1 MAERQTERSQSIP
14 RLWPFK
20 RLFYGWGIVG
30 TSMVVLIA
38 QVPMYGP
45 VLSVFVKPIGDD
57 LGWSRGEISL
67 AFTLGTLVGFSV
79 SSIVGAKIDRY
90 GARVAVVSAG
100 VVVTASLAGLALMQ
114 EVWQFWLLFGLG
126 RTAALSG
133 INLGTTVAVA
143 NWFVRKRGRAVS
155 LLVIGLRGGQALFPL
170 FITPIIILLSWRHAY
185 ATLAVIAFVFIV
197 VPGWVFLRR
206 RPEDLGLRPDGL
218 PPEPETL
225 APYLNPPP
233 PGEEA
238 KREEPEASWT
248 AREARRTPAFWLLA
262 VATAVVV
269 FVLTAVNL
277 HAVASFQDRGIGG
290 SVAGLFVFVFAGTAA
305 VSAYS
310 WGMLM
315 DRIDVRWGSM
325 LATFLSGRGHGAAH
339 RRRQRCDG
347 AGVRGRVRPRG
358 RGVDDSADAPVR
370 QLLWPGSSWSGPGR
384 IAGGVRANRRR
395 RTAHGGL
402 SPDVHGEL
410 RVVVPAFP
418 GVSRCRRPRAHPRKA
433 SDPAADC
440 VAIGAGIRRA
450 VYTRCDCS

>member
-67 AFTLGTLVGFSV
+67 AFTLGTLVGLSV

-218 PPEPETL
+218 PPEPEPPKESANE
-225 APYLNPPP
+225 APTDSRARAAAAS
-233 PGEEA
+233 EQ
-238 KREEPEASWT
+238 SWT

-315 DRIDVRWGSM
+315 DRIDVRWGSL
-325 LATFLSGRGHGAAH
+325 LATFFLAAAMVLLIVADNVAMALAFAVVFGLAAGGWTIAQTLLFANYFGRGHLGAVRGASQVVSAPIGAA
-339 RRRQRCDG
+339 G
-347 AGVRGRVRPRG
+347 PLMAGYLQTYTG
-358 RGVDDSADAPVR
+358 SYESSF
-370 QLLWPGSSWSGPGR
+370 QLSL
-384 IAGGVRANRRR
+384 AFLA
-395 RTAHGGL
+395 
-402 SPDVHGEL
+402 
-410 RVVVPAFP
+410 VVVLALILAKPP
-418 GVSRCRRPRAHPRKA
+418 SRR
-433 SDPAADC
+433 
-440 VAIGAGIRRA
+440 
-450 VYTRCDCS
+450 

>member
-38 QVPMYGP
+38 HVPMYGP

-79 SSIVGAKIDRY
+79 SSIVGARIDRY

-143 NWFVRKRGRAVS
+143 NWFVRKRGRAVA

-197 VPGWVFLRR
+197 VPGWLFLRR

-218 PPEPETL
+218 PPEPERP
-225 APYLNPPP
+225 APHLNPPP
-233 PGEEA
+233 
-238 KREEPEASWT
+238 
-248 AREARRTPAFWLLA
+248 
-262 VATAVVV
+262 
-269 FVLTAVNL
+269 
-277 HAVASFQDRGIGG
+277 GG
-290 SVAGLFVFVFAGTAA
+290 GGGQT
-305 VSAYS
+305 
-310 WGMLM
+310 G
-315 DRIDVRWGSM
+315 G
-325 LATFLSGRGHGAAH
+325 
-339 RRRQRCDG
+339 
-347 AGVRGRVRPRG
+347 
-358 RGVDDSADAPVR
+358 
-370 QLLWPGSSWSGPGR
+370 
-384 IAGGVRANRRR
+384 AGGVMDGSGGSEDRGVLA
-395 RTAHGGL
+395 AGGCHGG
-402 SPDVHGEL
+402 SRVCTHGREPSCGGQL
-410 RVVVPAFP
+410 
-418 GVSRCRRPRAHPRKA
+418 PR
-433 SDPAADC
+433 
-440 VAIGAGIRRA
+440 
-450 VYTRCDCS
+450 

>member
-1 MAERQTERSQSIP
+1 MTERQTERSQSIP

-67 AFTLGTLVGFSV
+67 AFTLGTLVGLSV

-185 ATLAVIAFVFIV
+185 ATRPSSPSSSSSFRGGCSFGGGPKTSACGPTVCRPSLS
-197 VPGWVFLRR
+197 R
-206 RPEDLGLRPDGL
+206 RPPTSIL
-218 PPEPETL
+218 P
-225 APYLNPPP
+225 
-233 PGEEA
+233 
-238 KREEPEASWT
+238 R
-248 AREARRTPAFWLLA
+248 
-262 VATAVVV
+262 
-269 FVLTAVNL
+269 
-277 HAVASFQDRGIGG
+277 
-290 SVAGLFVFVFAGTAA
+290 
-305 VSAYS
+305 
-310 WGMLM
+310 
-315 DRIDVRWGSM
+315 
-325 LATFLSGRGHGAAH
+325 
-339 RRRQRCDG
+339 
-347 AGVRGRVRPRG
+347 RGRRPNG
-358 RGVDDSADAPVR
+358 RS
-370 QLLWPGSSWSGPGR
+370 
-384 IAGGVRANRRR
+384 RRR
-395 RTAHGGL
+395 RGRLGRLGGPRRSGCWRL
-402 SPDVHGEL
+402 L
-410 RVVVPAFP
+410 R
-418 GVSRCRRPRAHPRKA
+418 R
-433 SDPAADC
+433 
-440 VAIGAGIRRA
+440 
-450 VYTRCDCS
+450 

>member
-79 SSIVGAKIDRY
+79 SSIVGARIDRY

-143 NWFVRKRGRAVS
+143 NWFVRKRGRAVA

-170 FITPIIILLSWRHAY
+170 FITPIIIMLSWRHAY
-185 ATLAVIAFVFIV
+185 ATLALIAFVFIV

-218 PPEPETL
+218 PPEPERP
-225 APYLNPPP
+225 APQVNPPP
-233 PGEEA
+233 AGEEA

-248 AREARRTPAFWLLA
+248 AQEARRTAAFWLLA
-262 VATAVVV
+262 AATAVVV

-277 HAVASFQDRGIGG
+277 HAVASFQDRGVGG
-290 SVAGLFVFVFAGTAA
+290 EVAGLFVFVFAGTAA

-315 DRIDVRWGSM
+315 DRIHVRWGSL
-325 LATFLSGRGHGAAH
+325 LATFLLAAAMVLLIVADNVAMAVAFAVVFGLSAGGWTVAQTLLFANYFGRGHLGAVRGASQVVSAPVGAA
-339 RRRQRCDG
+339 G
-347 AGVRGRVRPRG
+347 PLMAGYLQTYTG
-358 RGVDDSADAPVR
+358 SYELSF
-370 QLLWPGSSWSGPGR
+370 QLSL
-384 IAGGVRANRRR
+384 ALLA
-395 RTAHGGL
+395 
-402 SPDVHGEL
+402 
-410 RVVVPAFP
+410 VVVLALILARPP
-418 GVSRCRRPRAHPRKA
+418 SRR
-433 SDPAADC
+433 
-440 VAIGAGIRRA
+440 
-450 VYTRCDCS
+450 

>member
-1 MAERQTERSQSIP
+1 MTERQTERSQSIP

-67 AFTLGTLVGFSV
+67 AFTLGTLVGLSV

-206 RPEDLGLRPDGL
+206 R
-218 PPEPETL
+218 
-225 APYLNPPP
+225 A
-233 PGEEA
+233 
-238 KREEPEASWT
+238 
-248 AREARRTPAFWLLA
+248 
-262 VATAVVV
+262 
-269 FVLTAVNL
+269 
-277 HAVASFQDRGIGG
+277 
-290 SVAGLFVFVFAGTAA
+290 
-305 VSAYS
+305 
-310 WGMLM
+310 
-315 DRIDVRWGSM
+315 
-325 LATFLSGRGHGAAH
+325 
-339 RRRQRCDG
+339 
-347 AGVRGRVRPRG
+347 
-358 RGVDDSADAPVR
+358 
-370 QLLWPGSSWSGPGR
+370 
-384 IAGGVRANRRR
+384 
-395 RTAHGGL
+395 
-402 SPDVHGEL
+402 
-410 RVVVPAFP
+410 
-418 GVSRCRRPRAHPRKA
+418 RRPR
-433 SDPAADC
+433 PAA
-440 VAIGAGIRRA
+440 RRSA
-450 VYTRCDCS
+450 ARA

>member
-79 SSIVGAKIDRY
+79 SSIVGARIDRY

-143 NWFVRKRGRAVS
+143 NWFVRKRGRAVA

-218 PPEPETL
+218 PPEPEPL
-225 APYLNPPP
+225 APHLNPPP
-233 PGEEA
+233 AGEEA

-248 AREARRTPAFWLLA
+248 AQEARRTPAFWLLA

-315 DRIDVRWGSM
+315 DRIHVRWGSM
-325 LATFLSGRGHGAAH
+325 LATFFLGAAMVLLIVADNVAMALAFAVVFGLAAGGWTIAQTLLFANYFGRGHLGAVRGASQVVSAPIGAA
-339 RRRQRCDG
+339 G
-347 AGVRGRVRPRG
+347 PLMAGYLQTYTG
-358 RGVDDSADAPVR
+358 SYESSF
-370 QLLWPGSSWSGPGR
+370 QLSL
-384 IAGGVRANRRR
+384 AFLA
-395 RTAHGGL
+395 
-402 SPDVHGEL
+402 
-410 RVVVPAFP
+410 VVVLALILARPP
-418 GVSRCRRPRAHPRKA
+418 SRR
-433 SDPAADC
+433 
-440 VAIGAGIRRA
+440 
-450 VYTRCDCS
+450 